1 MLGSMIYYMPH
12 RTSDFTS
19 NNHATYITR
28 SSVTYIEEAHFHAFL
43 NTQREDGTSVCAM
56 IFEMLKIFFLFLDSF
71 IYLPVWC
78 MDELSDY
85 IKLYYIIVFKYIDI
99 RHTTTKSWHL

>member
-1 MLGSMIYYMPH
+1 MLESMIYYMPH

-43 NTQREDGTSVCAM
+43 NTQREDGISVFAM
-56 IFEMLKIFFLFLDSF
+56 ISKVLKI
-71 IYLPVWC
+71 
-78 MDELSDY
+78 LSDF
-85 IKLYYIIVFKYIDI
+85 ISKY
-99 RHTTTKSWHL
+99 L

>member
-56 IFEMLKIFFLFLDSF
+56 IFEMLKIFFSFLYRNF
-71 IYLPVWC
+71 YLLTC
-78 MDELSDY
+78 MFYE
-85 IKLYYIIVFKYIDI
+85 
-99 RHTTTKSWHL
+99 

>member
-1 MLGSMIYYMPH
+1 MFGGMIYCMPH

-43 NTQREDGTSVCAM
+43 NTQREDGISVCAM
-56 IFEMLKIFFLFLDSF
+56 ISKVLKILSDFIS
-71 IYLPVWC
+71 IYL
-78 MDELSDY
+78 
-85 IKLYYIIVFKYIDI
+85 
-99 RHTTTKSWHL
+99 

>member
-1 MLGSMIYYMPH
+1 MFGGMIYYMPH

-43 NTQREDGTSVCAM
+43 NTQREDGISVCAM
-56 IFEMLKIFFLFLDSF
+56 ISKVLKI
-71 IYLPVWC
+71 
-78 MDELSDY
+78 LSDF
-85 IKLYYIIVFKYIDI
+85 ISKY
-99 RHTTTKSWHL
+99 L